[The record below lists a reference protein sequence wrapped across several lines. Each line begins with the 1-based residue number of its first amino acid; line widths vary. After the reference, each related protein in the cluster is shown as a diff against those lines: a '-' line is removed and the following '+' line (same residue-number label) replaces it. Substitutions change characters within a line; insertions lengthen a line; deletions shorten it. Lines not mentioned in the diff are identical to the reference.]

1 MYANR
6 IGQVRN
12 HFLYLKTDWFA
23 CIDNAMRIPINR
35 INKNSLSVRI
45 STMKGSR
52 DHCGRKTR
60 QGANLDCPSRSN
72 NARKGSQ
79 KKRLPQTDRSWVCA
93 TVLDR
98 TQKCGLTRW

>member
-6 IGQVRN
+6 IGPVSN
-12 HFLYLKTDWFA
+12 HFRYLKTDRFA
-23 CIDNAMRIPINR
+23 CIDNAMRISSNR

-60 QGANLDCPSRSN
+60 QGANLDCPLRSN
-72 NARKGSQ
+72 NTSKGSQ
-79 KKRLPQTDRSWVCA
+79 KKKIQQPDVPGGRPP
-93 TVLDR
+93 VLDE
-98 TQKCGLTRW
+98 TQK